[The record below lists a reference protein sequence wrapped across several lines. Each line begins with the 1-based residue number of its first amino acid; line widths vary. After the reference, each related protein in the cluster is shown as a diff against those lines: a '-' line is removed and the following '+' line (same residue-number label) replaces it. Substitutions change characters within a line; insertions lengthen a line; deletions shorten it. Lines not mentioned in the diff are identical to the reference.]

1 VSSRNCKADTIQKI
15 NTMEAK
21 IDYSKI
27 EFSPAVPMPVPFD
40 VRKRVQQLHSYLDPN
55 HPDYE
60 PEYQHGNIK
69 TAIKLYEEGKIDGM
83 QRVYVKDGKIV
94 SRAEAFKG
102 PSPSMGEGLCHD

>member
-40 VRKRVQQLHSYLDPN
+40 VRKRIQQLHSYLTTPTTN
-55 HPDYE
+55 L
-60 PEYQHGNIK
+60 NTS
-69 TAIKLYEEGKIDGM
+69 TAISKP
-83 QRVYVKDGKIV
+83 
-94 SRAEAFKG
+94 
-102 PSPSMGEGLCHD
+102 PSSFTRKERSMGCSEST